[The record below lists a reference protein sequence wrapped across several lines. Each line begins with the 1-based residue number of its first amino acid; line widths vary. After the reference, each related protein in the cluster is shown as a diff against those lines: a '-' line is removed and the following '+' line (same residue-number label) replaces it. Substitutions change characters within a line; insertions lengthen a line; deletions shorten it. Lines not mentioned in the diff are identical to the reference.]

1 MNRTIWRAGLLG
13 VALAIAAVQPIAQ
26 AATESDGSVA
36 QQRLAAGQT
45 LDLSVLLFKSRIVTL
60 NAPMGRASVGNP
72 DIADIVVIRPTEI
85 YVLGKDIG
93 TTNVYL
99 WDRDNQP
106 LGSMNIEVTHD
117 LGSLKSKLHQLLP
130 QQKISVHSAQRSVV
144 LTGSVPDAVT
154 MSAAVRLAEG
164 YLAQVQTAKKADQFE
179 QDSQSKREDKAVGQV
194 INLLEIGGAQQVML
208 EVKVAEIARTEL
220 KRLHARFNSIGFGT
234 PWTGGGVN
242 GGAKFPDLLVEPDKV
257 RLPVFGNITPAPGGP
272 VIDEFAPS
280 DLVIENQGLFASY
293 LSKNFLFNMAV
304 DAAKQKGLAR
314 ILAEPTLTTLTGQ
327 EAKFLSGGEFPIPV
341 PNGFNGVTI
350 EFKEFGVGL
359 KFLPVVLS
367 SGHINLRVNVS
378 VSELSDCSSVALQT
392 EQATRTFF
400 VPCLEKRDASGTI
413 ELGDGQTM
421 GLAGLINDNLRE
433 VVTKFPGL
441 GSVPVLGALF
451 RSSQFRKGETELVI
465 LVTPRLARPCRR
477 ASSACRPTPSRSP
490 PTPSSTGSGA
500 SRAKAAARSTDIR
513 SSERTTREQ
522 THEQDRHSHGV
533 FASGADRLR
542 DADAD

>member
-1 MNRTIWRAGLLG
+1 MNRTTMRAALLGAVLAVAGLPPA
-13 VALAIAAVQPIAQ
+13 ALAQEPA
-26 AATESDGSVA
+26 EGLGS
-36 QQRLAAGQT
+36 QQRLAIGQS
-45 LDLSVLLFKSRIVTL
+45 LDLSVLLFKSKIVTL
-60 NAPMGRASVGNP
+60 DAPIGRVSVGNP
-72 DIADIVVIRPTEI
+72 DIADIVVIRPTEV

-93 TTNVYL
+93 TTNVFL
-99 WDRDNQP
+99 WDRDNKP

-130 QQKISVHSAQRSVV
+130 DQKILVHSAQRSVV

-164 YLAQVQTAKKADQFE
+164 YLAQVQTAKKAEQFE
-179 QDSQSKREDKAVGQV
+179 QASNSNRDDKSVGQV

-220 KRLHARFNSIGFGT
+220 KRLQARFNSVGHGQ
-234 PWTGGGVN
+234 PWSGGGVN
-242 GGAKFPDLLVEPDKV
+242 GGATFPDLVVEPEHV
-257 RLPVFGNITPAPGGP
+257 RLPVFGKFEPTVSGPA
-272 VIDEFAPS
+272 IDEFMPS
-280 DLVIENQGLFASY
+280 DMVIQNQGLFASY
-293 LSKNFLFNMAV
+293 LSKNFLFNLAL
-304 DAAKQKGLAR
+304 DAAKEKGLAR

-341 PNGFNGVTI
+341 PNGFNAVTI

-359 KFLPVVLS
+359 KFLPVVLN

-378 VSELSDCSSVALQT
+378 VSELSDCSTLTLQS
-392 EQATRTFF
+392 ENATRNFF

-451 RSSQFRKGETELVI
+451 RSQQFRKGETELVI
-465 LVTPRLARPCRR
+465 LVTPRLARPLPPGKVRL
-477 ASSACRPTPSRSP
+477 PTDSFKE
-490 PTPSSTGSGA
+490 PT
-500 SRAKAAARSTDIR
+500 D
-513 SSERTTREQ
+513 SEFYWLGKIEGHQ
-522 THEQDRHSHGV
+522 V
-533 FASGADRLR
+533 K
-542 DADAD
+542 

>member
-1 MNRTIWRAGLLG
+1 MNRTIVR
-13 VALAIAAVQPIAQ
+13 AAVLGAMLALSSVPAVS
-26 AATESDGSVA
+26 AAAEPPESLGA
-36 QQRLAAGQT
+36 QQRLGMGQT
-45 LDLSVLLFKSRIVTL
+45 VDLSVLLFKSRIVTL
-60 NAPMGRASVGNP
+60 DAPIGRVSVGNP
-72 DIADIVVIRPTEI
+72 DIADIVVIRPTEV

-93 TTNVYL
+93 TTNVFL
-99 WDRDNQP
+99 WDRDNKP

-117 LGSLKSKLHQLLP
+117 LGSLKAKLHQLLP
-130 QQKISVHSAQRSVV
+130 DHKIAVHSAQRSVV

-164 YLAQVQTAKKADQFE
+164 YLAQVQTAKKAEQFE
-179 QDSQSKREDKAVGQV
+179 QESSSKRDDKTVGQV

-220 KRLHARFNSIGFGT
+220 KRLQARFNSIGRGS

-242 GGAKFPDLLVEPDKV
+242 GGATFPDLLVQPDNA
-257 RLPVFGNITPAPGGP
+257 RLPVFGRTDPVVAGPA
-272 VIDEFAPS
+272 IDEFAPT
-280 DLVIENQGLFASY
+280 DMVIQNQGLFASY
-293 LSKNFLFNMAV
+293 LSKNFLFNLAL
-304 DAAKQKGLAR
+304 DAAKEKGLAR

-341 PNGFNGVTI
+341 PNGFNAVTI

-359 KFLPVVLS
+359 KFLPVVLN

-378 VSELSDCSSVALQT
+378 VSELSDCSTVALQS
-392 EQATRTFF
+392 ENATRNFF

-451 RSSQFRKGETELVI
+451 RSQQFRKGETELVI
-465 LVTPRLARPCRR
+465 LVTPHLARPLPGKVRL
-477 ASSACRPTPSRSP
+477 PTDSFKE
-490 PTPSSTGSGA
+490 PT
-500 SRAKAAARSTDIR
+500 D
-513 SSERTTREQ
+513 SEFYWLGKIEGHQ
-522 THEQDRHSHGV
+522 V
-533 FASGADRLR
+533 K
-542 DADAD
+542 

>member
-1 MNRTIWRAGLLG
+1 MRNKNKTPVCAWLVASTLTLLLG
-13 VALAIAAVQPIAQ
+13 SLHTPVVAAD
-26 AATESDGSVA
+26 ESSA
-36 QQRLAAGQT
+36 QQHLRTGAT

-60 NAPMGRASVGNP
+60 DDSLGRASVGNP

-93 TTNVYL
+93 TTNVFL
-99 WDRDNQP
+99 WDRDNRP
-106 LGSMNIEVTHD
+106 IGSMNIEVTHD
-117 LGSLKSKLHQLLP
+117 LSSLKAKLHQLLP
-130 QQKISVHSAQRSVV
+130 NQNIAVHSAQRSVV

-179 QDSQSKREDKAVGQV
+179 QDSQSRREDKAVGQV
-194 INLLEIGGAQQVML
+194 INLLQIGGAQQVML
-208 EVKVAEIARTEL
+208 EVKVAEIARTEI
-220 KRLHARFNSIGFGT
+220 KRLQARFNAIGTGS
-234 PWTGGGVN
+234 PWSGGGVN
-242 GGAKFPDLLVEPDKV
+242 GGATFPDLLVAPDNI
-257 RLPVFGNITPAPGGP
+257 RIPVFDGIAPAGP
-272 VIDEFAPS
+272 AVDEFAPN

-293 LSKNFLFNMAV
+293 LSGNFLFNLAI
-304 DAAKQKGLAR
+304 DAAKQKGLAK

-359 KFLPVVLS
+359 KFLPVVLN

-378 VSELSDCSSVALQT
+378 VSELSDCSSVAIQSDI
-392 EQATRTFF
+392 ATRTFF

-451 RSSQFRKGETELVI
+451 RSQQFRKGETELVI
-465 LVTPRLARPCRR
+465 LVTPRLARPLPPGGTRL
-477 ASSACRPTPSRSP
+477 PTDSFVE
-490 PTPSSTGSGA
+490 PTDSEFYWLGRMEGK
-500 SRAKAAARSTDIR
+500 AKKPAARNDGH
-513 SSERTTREQ
+513 Q
-522 THEQDRHSHGV
+522 
-533 FASGADRLR
+533 LN
-542 DADAD
+542 

>member
-1 MNRTIWRAGLLG
+1 MTHTPLRAWLLG
-13 VALAIAAVQPIAQ
+13 TALALFAGILHTPAMAAAADETSGTQ
-26 AATESDGSVA
+26 ALQTGS
-36 QQRLAAGQT
+36 T

-60 NAPMGRASVGNP
+60 DAPMGRASVGNP

-93 TTNVYL
+93 TTNVFL
-99 WDRDNQP
+99 WDRDNRP

-117 LGSLKSKLHQLLP
+117 LGSLKAKLHQLLP
-130 QQKISVHSAQRSVV
+130 NQNIAVHSAQRSVV

-194 INLLEIGGAQQVML
+194 INLLQIGGAQQVML

-220 KRLHARFNSIGFGT
+220 KRLNARFNATGKGS
-234 PWTGGGVN
+234 PWSGGGVN
-242 GGAKFPDLLVEPDKV
+242 GGATFPDVLFKPDSV
-257 RLPVFGNITPAPGGP
+257 RVPALDGTAPYGP
-272 VIDEFAPS
+272 VIDEFAPT
-280 DLVIENQGLFASY
+280 DMVIENQGLFASY
-293 LSKNFLFNMAV
+293 LSKNFLFNMAL
-304 DAAKQKGLAR
+304 DAAKQKGLAK

-341 PNGFNGVTI
+341 PNGFNGITI

-359 KFLPVVLS
+359 KFLPVVLN
-367 SGHINLRVNVS
+367 SGHINLRINVS
-378 VSELSDCSSVALQT
+378 VSELSDCSSVALQSET
-392 EQATRTFF
+392 ATRQFF

-451 RSSQFRKGETELVI
+451 RSQQFRKGETELVI
-465 LVTPRLARPCRR
+465 LVTPRLARPLPAGGTRLPTDGFVEPTDAEFYWLGRSEGKAPR
-477 ASSACRPTPSRSP
+477 AP
-490 PTPSSTGSGA
+490 
-500 SRAKAAARSTDIR
+500 ARDGH
-513 SSERTTREQ
+513 Q
-522 THEQDRHSHGV
+522 VD
-533 FASGADRLR
+533 
-542 DADAD
+542 